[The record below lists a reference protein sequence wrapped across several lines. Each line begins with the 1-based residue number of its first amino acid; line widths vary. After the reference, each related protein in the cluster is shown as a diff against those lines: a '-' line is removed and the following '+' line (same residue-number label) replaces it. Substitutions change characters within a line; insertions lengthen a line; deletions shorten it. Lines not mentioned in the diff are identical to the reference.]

1 MSGAASTISKLIA
14 TLATKPVI
22 STFVN
27 VVGPDM
33 NMDNPNNMSMK
44 QILVFFLVF
53 TIAIG
58 ILLALGTYFF
68 NQTIPRIFP
77 SMKRITFSDFIGLY
91 IVVHILFN

>member
-14 TLATKPVI
+14 TIATKPVI
-22 STFVN
+22 STFTDVII
-27 VVGPDM
+27 PE
-33 NMDNPNNMSMK
+33 MDINNPNNMSGK

-53 TIAIG
+53 TLLLG

-77 SMKRITFSDFIGLY
+77 SMRKVTLPDFIGLY
-91 IVVHILFN
+91 IVTHILFN